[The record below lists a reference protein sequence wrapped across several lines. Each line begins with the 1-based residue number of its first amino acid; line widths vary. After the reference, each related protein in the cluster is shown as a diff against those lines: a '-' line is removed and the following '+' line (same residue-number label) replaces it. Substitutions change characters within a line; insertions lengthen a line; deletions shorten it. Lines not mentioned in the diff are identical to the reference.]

1 VDVVKSHSYS
11 DLGNPFR
18 PLTEREKEAARG
30 WIENTYDD
38 FVQHVADGRNM
49 ATEEVDEIAQGR
61 VWSGVDARR
70 INLIDMYGGLK
81 KSVDVAAE
89 MAELEQ
95 YRTVG
100 LPRLK
105 DPFQQ
110 FLKGLSGDVRTRVLK
125 QTLGNEAR
133 YYLNMKEALKMEGI
147 QARIP
152 YKIEVY

>member
-1 VDVVKSHSYS
+1 
-11 DLGNPFR
+11 
-18 PLTEREKEAARG
+18 
-30 WIENTYDD
+30 
-38 FVQHVADGRNM
+38 
-49 ATEEVDEIAQGR
+49 
-61 VWSGVDARR
+61 
-70 INLIDMYGGLK
+70 LK